1 MGGVEENY
9 WVPILWEFKLCVCW
23 ELNPGLCAWL
33 HHLSHTH
40 KNLNSSESNSHLCA
54 HCWSCNNN
62 KCMTL
67 LERVGNGFYV
77 LNVWMSALRTSEGA
91 SEKYRCPGSD
101 PRISNSFVSE
111 WSPCIRTF

>member
-1 MGGVEENY
+1 
-9 WVPILWEFKLCVCW
+9 
-23 ELNPGLCAWL
+23 
-33 HHLSHTH
+33 
-40 KNLNSSESNSHLCA
+40 
-54 HCWSCNNN
+54 
-62 KCMTL
+62 MTL